1 MDFQPNV
8 ILIDGTS
15 YIYRAFHALPPLT
28 TSAGKPT
35 GATRGFAAMLNKLIK
50 TYPETP
56 MVMVFDAKGKNFRND
71 YYEKYKANRPPM
83 PNELRHQIEDIKKL
97 CGLFNLLYRKLRT
110 LKQMTLL
117 LL

>member
-28 TSAGKPT
+28 TSTGKPT

-50 TYPETP
+50 TY
-56 MVMVFDAKGKNFRND
+56 
-71 YYEKYKANRPPM
+71 
-83 PNELRHQIEDIKKL
+83 
-97 CGLFNLLYRKLRT
+97 
-110 LKQMTLL
+110 
-117 LL
+117 

>member
-50 TYPETP
+50 TSVSYTHLRAHETP
-56 MVMVFDAKGKNFRND
+56 
-71 YYEKYKANRPPM
+71 
-83 PNELRHQIEDIKKL
+83 
-97 CGLFNLLYRKLRT
+97 
-110 LKQMTLL
+110 
-117 LL
+117 

>member
-50 TYPETP
+50 TYPEIP

-71 YYEKYKANRPPM
+71 YYETVSYTH
-83 PNELRHQIEDIKKL
+83 L
-97 CGLFNLLYRKLRT
+97 T
-110 LKQMTLL
+110 LPTN
-117 LL
+117 